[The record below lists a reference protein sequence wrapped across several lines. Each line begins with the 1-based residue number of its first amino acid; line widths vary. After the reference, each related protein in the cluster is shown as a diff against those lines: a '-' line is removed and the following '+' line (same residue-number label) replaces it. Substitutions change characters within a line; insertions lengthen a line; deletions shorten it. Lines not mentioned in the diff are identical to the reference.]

1 MRGRRGVAESGA
13 VPAGGRDMNSE
24 SFIRP
29 LPSQCSAAPH
39 AGMRLARSG
48 TRKSSS
54 GSPRWLMKACLRAGM
69 KVSGPP
75 QKRMP
80 GFSSQ
85 PWERVVTVC
94 TATAWKMDAA
104 MSVFGTFL
112 LIRFCTSVLEKT
124 PHREAMGCI
133 WVACPAS
140 VSSSSIS
147 VPSSRAI
154 WSMNAPVPPAQLPF
168 IAQVGLSVV
177 AQIDDFRI
185 FAAYVY
191 DGRYAVFPLPY
202 VLDGGDYLLYERYR
216 ETFRNT
222 HSDRPRHRYPP
233 PPGRPDGRRHRAAG
247 RRRLRRCRPDGA
259 CSRRMPLRPVGR
271 VSLFWPWSNRHPG
284 QACSSCCPY
293 R

>member
-1 MRGRRGVAESGA
+1 
-13 VPAGGRDMNSE
+13 
-24 SFIRP
+24 
-29 LPSQCSAAPH
+29 
-39 AGMRLARSG
+39 
-48 TRKSSS
+48 
-54 GSPRWLMKACLRAGM
+54 MKACLRAGM

-124 PHREAMGCI
+124 PHREAMGRLSGQRIELVYLRAEQQGHLVDECARSACT
-133 WVACPAS
+133 VA
-140 VSSSSIS
+140 VH
-147 VPSSRAI
+147 
-154 WSMNAPVPPAQLPF
+154 
-168 IAQVGLSVV
+168 AQVGLSVV

-222 HSDRPRHRYPP
+222 HSDRPRHRYRHLRVAQTGGGIVQQAGDDSVDVGLMAPVVAECHFAP
-233 PPGRPDGRRHRAAG
+233 WVEYHYFGRGRTDIQAKPVAVVVHIVSSPFIFHRNRTMTGTAG
-247 RRRLRRCRPDGA
+247 AGPC
-259 CSRRMPLRPVGR
+259 V
-271 VSLFWPWSNRHPG
+271 HT
-284 QACSSCCPY
+284 Y
-293 R
+293 RSFLWR